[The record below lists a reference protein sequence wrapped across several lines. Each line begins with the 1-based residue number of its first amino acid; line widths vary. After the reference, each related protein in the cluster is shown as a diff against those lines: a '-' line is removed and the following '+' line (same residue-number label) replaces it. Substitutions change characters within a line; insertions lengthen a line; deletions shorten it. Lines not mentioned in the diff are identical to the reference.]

1 MPCIATPAR
10 YMCHTD
16 TGFLFGLSHS
26 GEEGGRGGGGSAIGA
41 NNDDGGKAA
50 TSPSLRKTVARYF
63 RLDLLSPLDSLNE
76 ANPRKPAAV

>member
-1 MPCIATPAR
+1 
-10 YMCHTD
+10 MCHTD

-26 GEEGGRGGGGSAIGA
+26 GGGEGSAIGA

-76 ANPRKPAAV
+76 ANPRKPATAV